1 MQVSIWHSWV
11 KTHGSHFVKRKIEII
26 IYNNSLNVFV
36 FPSTLNDWFNF
47 GDNIRNSESISIFK
61 SKLLFFIHPVQS
73 NIYNIFDPKRLKSL
87 TRLRLG
93 FSHLNEHSLDITFK
107 IAQIHYVLVA
117 WKWKMH
123 HFNHQWIDL
132 MSRVKSSCYNFESM
146 SDNNKKI
153 NLFIRWLLFWW
164 KQK

>member
-1 MQVSIWHSWV
+1 MSIWHSWV

-73 NIYNIFDPKRLKSL
+73 NIYNIFDPKRLWSL

-93 FSHLNEHSLDITFK
+93 FSHLHEHSLDITFK

-117 WKWKMH
+117 WKLKMH
-123 HFNHQWIDL
+123 HFNHQRIDL

-146 SDNNKKI
+146 SDNNKKTH
-153 NLFIRWLLFWW
+153 LLIRWLLFWW